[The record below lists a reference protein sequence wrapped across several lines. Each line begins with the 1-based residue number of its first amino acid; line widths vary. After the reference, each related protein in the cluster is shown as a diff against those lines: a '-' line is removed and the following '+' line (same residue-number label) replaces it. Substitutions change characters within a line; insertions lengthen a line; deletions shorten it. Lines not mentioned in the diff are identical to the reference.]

1 MRFLRSE
8 SQSLRQTAWS
18 LILPVGTLDSWNRGF
33 DAQMKPDRVI
43 DRRGK
48 SGEVTVEVVRQIVD
62 KAAEL
67 KVRGSRLRIGSF
79 TSKLKEHLGLEL
91 SQKTVTDILIA
102 NDLYKPE
109 IRRRRPRFYRNLC
122 QRIPNGLLS
131 LDGSEIV
138 VGIGDIAEK
147 FILELGVDVGSFCH
161 TGYGLHRSETAEAV
175 IGALES
181 HRRRWGV
188 PLGVVFDHGSANMS
202 DQVLQY
208 LRDHKIE
215 VVPAG
220 PGNPKG
226 NGTGEGAFSQLK
238 ATLGKIRIDTSSTEA
253 LARSVVEKLLSVY
266 ITMRNQMALHRCG
279 KSPSSQMK
287 TPVTNAQRQ
296 NERQRLADHKQAK
309 NAPDANQPKYDRLDW
324 LIAQHGLCPEPPE
337 LDRARRS
344 IRGYDEQAIAQAEE
358 AFLKAVNRNGS
369 RKNLSYFFGILRNV
383 QKDLDTQRYQHY
395 CRKRYNYELML
406 EEQRRQRLTEQHNAL
421 PTVDEIVKMAVQ
433 AVTQKVKKIK
443 AVAERKT
450 QQWVGELLEAAGYV
464 ASVRKK
470 LQDAIGA
477 LSHLGARQ
485 KEQVWKLLER
495 FLDQKP
501 ATESVTLFS

>member
-1 MRFLRSE
+1 MFLRDE
-8 SQSLRQTAWS
+8 SQSLRQTAWN
-18 LILPVGTLDSWNRGF
+18 LMLAVGTLDSWNRGF
-33 DAQMKPDRVI
+33 DAHMKSYRSI

-48 SGEVTVEVVRQIVD
+48 SGKVTVEVVRQIVD

-67 KVRGSRLRIGSF
+67 KGRGKRLRIGRF
-79 TSKLKEHLGLEL
+79 TSKIKEHLGLEL

-122 QRIPNGLLS
+122 QRTPNGLLS
-131 LDGSEIV
+131 LDGSEV
-138 VGIGDIAEK
+138 VVWIDDIAEK
-147 FILELGVDVGSFCH
+147 FTLELGVDVGSFCH

-175 IGALES
+175 IDALES
-181 HRRRWGV
+181 HRRQWGI

-202 DQVLQY
+202 GQVLQY
-208 LRDHKIE
+208 LRDHDIE

-226 NGTGEGAFSQLK
+226 NGTDEGAFSQLK

-253 LARSVVEKLLSVY
+253 LARSVLEKLISVY
-266 ITMRNQMALHRCG
+266 ITMRNQMTLRRCAM
-279 KSPSSQMK
+279 SPSSQMK
-287 TPVTNAQRQ
+287 APVADAQRQ
-296 NERQRLADHKQAK
+296 KERQRLIDHNQAK

-324 LIAQHGLCPEPPE
+324 LIAQHGLCPDPPE

-344 IRGYDEQAIAQAEE
+344 IRGYDEKAIAQAEE

-383 QKDLDTQRYQHY
+383 QKDLDTQRYQDY
-395 CRKRYNYELML
+395 CRNRYNYNLML
-406 EEQRRQRLTEQHNAL
+406 EAQRQQRITEQDNAL
-421 PTVDEIVKMAVQ
+421 PSIEEIVKMALQ
-433 AVTQKVKKIK
+433 AVTQKIKRVKDL
-443 AVAERKT
+443 AERKT
-450 QQWVGELLEAAGYV
+450 RQWVGELLESVGYV
-464 ASVRKK
+464 APVKK
-470 LQDAIGA
+470 KIQEAIGA
-477 LSHLGARQ
+477 MTHLGVRQ